1 MTIDTYQLSEEQYTE
16 FFEDNARFACQLYL
30 KLNNI
35 ATSEGVGNI
44 DYRTLIELYND
55 SIYASNEDCRQ
66 YQKQNN
72 PEVVKQDDLFIYGQP
87 SREELLEHIK
97 KVEEKV
103 DDLCGFMNNFVD
115 TLIAAMEKLEAS

>member
-1 MTIDTYQLSEEQYTE
+1 MTIDTYQLSEEHYTE

-35 ATSEGVGNI
+35 ASSEGVGNI

-72 PEVVKQDDLFIYGQP
+72 PEIVSKYQEDLFIYGSP
-87 SREELLEHIK
+87 SREEMMEEIK
-97 KVEEKV
+97 SVNANVKELAKYIANLTDTIEK
-103 DDLCGFMNNFVD
+103 
-115 TLIAAMEKLEAS
+115 IS

>member
-35 ATSEGVGNI
+35 ASSEGVGNI

-72 PEVVKQDDLFIYGQP
+72 PEIVSKYQEDLFIYGSP
-87 SREELLEHIK
+87 SREEMMEEIK
-97 KVEEKV
+97 SVNANVKELAKYIANLTDTIEK
-103 DDLCGFMNNFVD
+103 
-115 TLIAAMEKLEAS
+115 IS